1 MTKDISNCK
10 SWLEAWNIYYGP
22 EKEMEP
28 EDPNAICVSSVD
40 DSGMPNG
47 RFVLLKEVTEIGFLF
62 YTNLD
67 SQKGLELFTNKKG
80 ALTWW
85 SRKQGKSV
93 RVQGEVEQ
101 VSDIIAD
108 QYWKSRSVDA
118 QVSASIS
125 KQSQPLASREQM
137 EQEWDDF
144 KKSGRDARSTVERRC
159 CGVSSC

>member
-1 MTKDISNCK
+1 
-10 SWLEAWNIYYGP
+10 
-22 EKEMEP
+22 
-28 EDPNAICVSSVD
+28 
-40 DSGMPNG
+40 MPNG
-47 RFVLLKEVTEIGFLF
+47 RFVLLKEVTDIGFLF

-67 SQKGLELFTNKKG
+67 SQKGLELFANKKG

-125 KQSQPLASREQM
+125 RQSQPLASREQM

-144 KKSGRDARSTVERRC
+144 KKSYEGKDIPRPDNWTGIYIKPLKIEFWQHHGEYTTRLHDRIVFLKNGDNWSIERLYP
-159 CGVSSC
+159 

>member
-67 SQKGLELFTNKKG
+67 SQKGIELFTNKKG

-93 RVQGEVEQ
+93 RVQGEVCLLYT
-101 VSDIIAD
+101 SDAAD
-108 QYWKSRSVDA
+108 DS
-118 QVSASIS
+118 
-125 KQSQPLASREQM
+125 
-137 EQEWDDF
+137 
-144 KKSGRDARSTVERRC
+144 
-159 CGVSSC
+159 